1 MPSPKQAS
9 VQLPILDIS
18 QTILSP
24 SSSLSSISQACKDL
38 GFFLITNHGI
48 SQDLYN
54 SLCSLSNHLFN
65 LPLDTKLLLG
75 PSTLINTYTPFFMLN
90 QLHTFFNHG
99 QHFIASPFFESLR
112 VSGPHYY
119 SSAKSSADLLFT
131 NNTNTDYTS
140 QFCSVMEEYG
150 NKMVELSKRIIAV
163 VLECLGDGFE
173 MKGCE
178 SEYSQCHGY
187 LRINNYIAP
196 EVAQKE
202 EEEGNCLGEIEGLGM
217 HTDMSCI
224 TVLYQDESG
233 GLQVRSKEGW
243 VDIETGEGTL
253 VVNIGDLLQA
263 WSNGRMRS
271 SAHRV
276 LLKKKKVRRM
286 SLAFFWCFEDEK
298 VIMAPSDVV
307 GEGKERIY
315 RPFVCKEYVEF
326 RQSSVQGG

>member
-1 MPSPKQAS
+1 
-9 VQLPILDIS
+9 
-18 QTILSP
+18 
-24 SSSLSSISQACKDL
+24 
-38 GFFLITNHGI
+38 
-48 SQDLYN
+48 
-54 SLCSLSNHLFN
+54 
-65 LPLDTKLLLG
+65 
-75 PSTLINTYTPFFMLN
+75 
-90 QLHTFFNHG
+90 
-99 QHFIASPFFESLR
+99 
-112 VSGPHYY
+112 
-119 SSAKSSADLLFT
+119 
-131 NNTNTDYTS
+131 
-140 QFCSVMEEYG
+140 MEEYG

-173 MKGCE
+173 MKYCE
-178 SEYSQCHGY
+178 SEFSQCHGY

-196 EVAQKE
+196 EVVQ
-202 EEEGNCLGEIEGLGM
+202 EEEGNGLGEIEGLGM

-276 LLKKKKVRRM
+276 LLKKKKKVRRM

-326 RQSSVQGG
+326 RQSSVQGRFDKVGFTVDDFAAIIGS

>member
-1 MPSPKQAS
+1 MPGPKQAS
-9 VQLPILDIS
+9 VQLPTLDIS
-18 QTILSP
+18 QTVVLSP
-24 SSSLSSISQACKDL
+24 SSLSSISQACKDW

-75 PSTLINTYTPFFMLN
+75 PSTPSNTYTPL
-90 QLHTFFNHG
+90 
-99 QHFIASPFFESLR
+99 FIASPFFESLR

-131 NNTNTDYTS
+131 NNTTTDYIS
-140 QFCSVMEEYG
+140 HFCSVMEEYG

-163 VLECLGDGFE
+163 VLECLGDGFHE
-173 MKGCE
+173 RKYYE
-178 SEYSQCHGY
+178 SEFSKCHGY

-196 EVAQKE
+196 E
-202 EEEGNCLGEIEGLGM
+202 GLGEIEGLGM

-276 LLKKKKVRRM
+276 LLKKKVRRM

-298 VIMAPSDVV
+298 VILAPSDVV

-326 RQSSVQGG
+326 RQSSVQGRFDNVGFTVDDFAVILGS